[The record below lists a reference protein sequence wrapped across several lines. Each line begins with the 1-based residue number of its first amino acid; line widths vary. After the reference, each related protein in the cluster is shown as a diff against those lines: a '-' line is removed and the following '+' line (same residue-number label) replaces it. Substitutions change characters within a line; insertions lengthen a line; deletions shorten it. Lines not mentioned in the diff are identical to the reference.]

1 MADVEASK
9 KAAPEK
15 AAGNN
20 VLVRV
25 LVMLAAAV
33 GAIVFVVLVS
43 VFTVMMMDSQMS
55 ADIIASS
62 PTYDTSLN
70 YDYTTPVNVR
80 GRTSDA
86 DPHTF
91 QISVALGYEMGDAKT
106 SAEIAKRQSQL
117 QDLMRSFFS
126 SKTAEALLPEYQ
138 DGLKVEL
145 KERINRIFSQGK
157 VRDVLF
163 PDFLVD

>member
-1 MADVEASK
+1 MSDAEGSK
-9 KAAPEK
+9 KTPEK
-15 AAGNN
+15 SAAGGN
-20 VLVRV
+20 VLVRI
-25 LVMLAAAV
+25 LVMVAAAI

-43 VFTVMMMDSQMS
+43 IFTVIMMDSQMS
-55 ADIIASS
+55 ADIISNS
-62 PTYDTSLN
+62 PTYDTAMN
-70 YDYTTPVNVR
+70 YDYTAPVNVR
-80 GRTSDA
+80 GRTSDV

-91 QISVALGYEMGDAKT
+91 QISVALGYEMGDTKT